1 MTNRQTIRNQF
12 LDVAQVLEA
21 ALNAGGGT
29 YQTETK
35 GQAVS
40 FRHRAYTFMK
50 KYREAD
56 SLNVSHFDKLLLKA
70 LDPNEPTTVR
80 IEIRKAKG
88 SFTPAN
94 EPSSEPSDPTLDA
107 ALSVRKSLGLD

>member
-1 MTNRQTIRNQF
+1 MNRNTIRNQF

-21 ALNAGGGT
+21 AINAGGGT
-29 YQTETK
+29 YKTETK
-35 GQAVS
+35 GQAVA

-56 SLNVSHFDKLLLKA
+56 ALNVSHYDKLLLRA
-70 LDPNEPTTVR
+70 IHPDEPTLVK
-80 IEIRKAKG
+80 IELRKAKG

-94 EPSSEPSDPTLDA
+94 TTEPEVEDPALEA